1 MNATPS
7 LSTLFVRFLKLGA
20 TAYGGPAMIGQIR
33 RVVVN
38 EYGWLKEEDFL
49 QGLAFIQTIPG
60 GSVPQMAAYAGY
72 RLRGVAGAVTSMA
85 AYLIPPFFTLV
96 VLSVAYF
103 KTRNLWFTNPLF
115 TGLSAIAAAI
125 VLDACL
131 TLGKPILRDWQAV
144 LIAVL
149 SFAGLF
155 VRLNILVIL
164 IGAGFMALLLY
175 KKEKTGAAPGG
186 FEGTRPGMGKEE
198 LCLLGVVFLVVC
210 SVFAASYLVDPQLTY
225 LSLRLAKI
233 GALMFGGG
241 FTVIPLIQYE
251 VVDQFHW
258 IGTKEFL
265 DGIALGQLTPGP
277 MMITA
282 FIGNA
287 HSGLFGAVAATD
299 RAYVALAFHP
309 VAFAPLSRLA
319 EERAGPSYRGTRHP
333 RILCRHARAC
343 PLRFRKNGPH
353 RRPAHAP
360 CGRRFHRSEEKGR
373 SPLRY
378 SVRRGPFPPSFRHG
392 RMNSKLMLASVAYGF
407 F

>member
-287 HSGLFGAVAATD
+287 HSGLFGAVAATI
-299 RAYVALAFHP
+299 ALMSPSLFILLLLLPYHDWLRNAQALRIAERGILASFVGMLGLVLYGFGRTVLTGALPMLLAGAAFIALRKKVGLP
-309 VAFAPLSRLA
+309 CV
-319 EERAGPSYRGTRHP
+319 
-333 RILCRHARAC
+333 ILCGGVLSLLLFGMGA
-343 PLRFRKNGPH
+343 
-353 RRPAHAP
+353 
-360 CGRRFHRSEEKGR
+360 
-373 SPLRY
+373 
-378 SVRRGPFPPSFRHG
+378 
-392 RMNSKLMLASVAYGF
+392 
-407 F
+407 